1 MKRWM
6 LAALF
11 FATPAF
17 AARMN
22 SYASQLG
29 GANLVQLVLREFP
42 LLATTCAGT
51 PLQSANSGVLILET
65 NVAPSELSP
74 SRYVEH
80 WRTAVQYSCRNLLVH
95 EFVRSAVPSPPSVSC
110 SRAQCRS
117 PRAWHSRGLGWLPSD
132 GADIEASQAV
142 RPAASSL

>member
-22 SYASQLG
+22 SYATQLG

-42 LLATTCAGT
+42 LLTTTCAGT

-80 WRTAVQYSCRNLLVH
+80 WRTALQYSCRNLLVH
-95 EFVRSAVPSPPSVSC
+95 SSDQRFRHHLRFHVPEPSAGAHEHGTPG
-110 SRAQCRS
+110 
-117 PRAWHSRGLGWLPSD
+117 AWAGCHPD